1 VGPLCCTTHDRYVD
15 GLSKIA
21 VESADDLNALL
32 AQGTATRHVAAT
44 KMNATSSRSHAVFT
58 VTLTEVFTDKETQI
72 AGEKV
77 SKIDLV
83 DLAGSE
89 RASSTGNTG
98 VRLKEGGL
106 INKSLTVL
114 GQVIS
119 GLAKKSASKTAI
131 VPYRNSVLTWL
142 LKNNI
147 GGNSVT
153 AMIAAISPAEDSYSE
168 TLSTLRYADTAKSI
182 VNKAVVNED
191 ENARVFRELRE
202 EVDRLKEMMDAETSE
217 LSSSRAMAQQL
228 QQRQV
233 IWVTMCA
240 HV

>member
-1 VGPLCCTTHDRYVD
+1 
-15 GLSKIA
+15 
-21 VESADDLNALL
+21 
-32 AQGTATRHVAAT
+32 
-44 KMNATSSRSHAVFT
+44 VFT
-58 VTLTEVFTDKETQI
+58 VTLTEVFTDKETQV

-89 RASSTGNTG
+89 RVSSTGNTG

-119 GLAKKSASKTAI
+119 GLAKKSSSKTAI

-153 AMIAAISPAEDSYSE
+153 AMIAAVSPAEDAYSE

-202 EVDRLKEMMDAETSE
+202 EVDRLKGMMDAETSE
-217 LSSSRAMAQQL
+217 LSSSRERAQQL

-233 IWVTMCA
+233 IRIDYVFLR
-240 HV
+240 HLLNLRVLQVFV